1 MSDTNRKVTAVISYI
16 VNSKESVVEYRG
28 VTISALV
35 KDINGRIVKFRD
47 EYGEDVHISCSK
59 EIYDELIQH
68 INYRFFINTD

>member
-1 MSDTNRKVTAVISYI
+1 MTDTNRKVTAVITYI
-16 VNSKESVVEYRG
+16 VNSKESVVKYRD
-28 VTISALV
+28 VTISTLV
-35 KDINGRIVKFRD
+35 KDINTSIVKFRD